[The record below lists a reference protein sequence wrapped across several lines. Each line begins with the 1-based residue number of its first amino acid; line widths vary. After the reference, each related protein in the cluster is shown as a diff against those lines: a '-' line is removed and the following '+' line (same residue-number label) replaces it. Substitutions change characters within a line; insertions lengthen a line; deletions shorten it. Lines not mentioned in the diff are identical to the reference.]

1 MVTTGTMDRQAISAS
16 FSSYLAKVDSDGRA
30 LESSVVE
37 ECLGSLCIKGGVV
50 DDKDSVEGLDGS
62 KVVDVAK
69 GLCQGLELEHGL
81 LLKVDGLEVGDCEG
95 VGWNGWGC

>member
-1 MVTTGTMDRQAISAS
+1 MSGRIDRDLGV
-16 FSSYLAKVDSDGRA
+16 LAKVDSDGRA
-30 LESSVVE
+30 FESSVME
-37 ECLGSLCIKGGVV
+37 ECLGSLCIKSGVV

-69 GLCQGLELEHGL
+69 GLYQGLELEHGL
-81 LLKVDGLEVGDCEG
+81 LLKVDGLEVGDSEG